1 MELKELIRK
10 ARSVQCSDL
19 HITAGDFVAVRRFG
33 ELKLLDIK
41 PTVEETEK
49 MLFDILNDEDIRRVK
64 NGEDIDVA
72 ASDESGGRLRINIY
86 HQRRNLAA
94 SIRLLDANIPSFEDL
109 GLPGKLLAELASKR
123 SGLVL
128 VTDRKSVV

>member
-1 MELKELIRK
+1 
-10 ARSVQCSDL
+10 
-19 HITAGDFVAVRRFG
+19 
-33 ELKLLDIK
+33 
-41 PTVEETEK
+41 

-94 SIRLLDANIPSFEDL
+94 SIRLLDAKYTII
-109 GLPGKLLAELASKR
+109 
-123 SGLVL
+123 
-128 VTDRKSVV
+128 